1 MYAVKFIKELNRSCK
16 MYPDCARCPFED
28 TKIGCVLAK
37 NIIKGDIEKLVAI
50 VEQWSAEH
58 PQKTMLQDF
67 LEKFPNATLHDNGT
81 PYCCPHDLGYKK
93 RDKCSL
99 DDCVYCWNRPV
110 EEEDE

>member
-1 MYAVKFIKELNRSCK
+1 MDAVKFIKERNRMCK
-16 MYPDCARCPFED
+16 FYNCNCDKCGAHGICYAQL
-28 TKIGCVLAK
+28 T
-37 NIIKGDIEKLVAI
+37 NIEKLVAI
-50 VEQWSAEH
+50 VEKWSAEH

-67 LEKFPNATLHDNGT
+67 LEKFPNAELRRSGT

>member
-1 MYAVKFIKELNRSCK
+1 MDAVKFINETIRMCNFYRGECSKCCSNKSCMFCNLN
-16 MYPDCARCPFED
+16 AED
-28 TKIGCVLAK
+28 AAK
-37 NIIKGDIEKLVAI
+37 KAVAI

-110 EEEDE
+110 EEDSNG